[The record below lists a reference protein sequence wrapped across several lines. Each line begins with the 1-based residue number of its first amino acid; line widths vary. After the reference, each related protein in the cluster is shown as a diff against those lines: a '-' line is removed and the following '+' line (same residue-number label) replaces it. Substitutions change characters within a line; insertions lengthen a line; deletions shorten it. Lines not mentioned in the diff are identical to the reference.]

1 MVYAGP
7 AGGGC
12 CCSVGVSAQEGP
24 RPGAAWK
31 DGSQEEVGL
40 QGGAGRER
48 GRGAPLRH
56 DVRGDAPAGGHA
68 ICFRV
73 PLG

>member
-48 GRGAPLRH
+48 PRGA
-56 DVRGDAPAGGHA
+56 VAS
-68 ICFRV
+68 
-73 PLG
+73 